1 MSVEILEERLEAA
14 LPQLRSLNA
23 AVKFDLGADGS
34 YVVDARAG
42 QPSLSQDAD
51 GDADCT
57 IRISGDNLIKLLNG
71 KLDPML
77 AYTMGKIKVSGS
89 MGIAMKLVSAL
100 G

>member
-1 MSVEILEERLEAA
+1 MSGENLEERLEAA
-14 LPQLRSLNA
+14 LPQLRSLSA
-23 AVKFDLGADGS
+23 IVKFDLGSDGS
-34 YVVDARAG
+34 YLVDARAA
-42 QPSLSQDAD
+42 QPILTQDAES
-51 GDADCT
+51 DADCT
-57 IRISGDNLIKLLNG
+57 IRISGDNLVKLLNG